1 MTSSGYHTCTP
12 ANKFHSTVGRETLL
26 FCKIECYIIP
36 QNNDCSFRSYFSRAS
51 PWKTIFKWNKY
62 SYFQNIYAIFFMLK
76 NIRII
81 KKSQALLVFQLKKKA
96 KTSWMYDLL
105 CYVLSFLSKIW
116 IIYSWIAILIYKEIK
131 KYSILYISSYNIK
144 A

>member
-1 MTSSGYHTCTP
+1 
-12 ANKFHSTVGRETLL
+12 
-26 FCKIECYIIP
+26 
-36 QNNDCSFRSYFSRAS
+36 
-51 PWKTIFKWNKY
+51 
-62 SYFQNIYAIFFMLK
+62 MLK

-81 KKSQALLVFQLKKKA
+81 KKKSSSISFSILQKA

-144 A
+144 AYISYPHLSFFIQLKWKIPMFLKRWTMIVSPETRFVNFFSWLFRPIWWRTYYSIIILLV